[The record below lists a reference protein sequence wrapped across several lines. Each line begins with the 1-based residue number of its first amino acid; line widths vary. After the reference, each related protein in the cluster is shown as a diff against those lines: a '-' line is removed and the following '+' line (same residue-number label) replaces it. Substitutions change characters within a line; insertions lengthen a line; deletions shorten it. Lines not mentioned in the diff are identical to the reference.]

1 MTTITEPRPRVLFV
15 GAFTPPPGTSIRGGQ
30 LAACQAVITSPLT
43 EHVEW
48 VLLDS
53 MMESIPPPP
62 LARRAFTAARR
73 LLQFV
78 GHMLRSRVAVVMIFS
93 SSEMS
98 ILEKGAMA
106 VLGRVWR
113 KRVVFCPRS
122 GYIVREWRQQ
132 WWFRRWLR
140 RVILSSDAVVC
151 QGRCWREFF
160 AAISGLPLERFPIIY
175 NIAPAPGAGVGPLP
189 SRERAER
196 ALLMGWV
203 ERNKGIF
210 DLVEMVDRFRVEL
223 DGMRFV
229 IGGKGVD
236 LDELMRDIERRGLMD
251 RFEFRGWVDEAGK
264 ERIMADVDICLMLSH
279 REGMPNALIEAMA
292 AGRPV
297 IATAAGA
304 VSDIVEDGRT
314 GFLCEPRD
322 VEEIGFRL
330 LELRRDRALRE
341 RLGAAGRR
349 AVQEKMAGEVVWRNW
364 LDVLVPP
371 TAGKET
377 R

>member
-1 MTTITEPRPRVLFV
+1 MLFV
-15 GAFTPPPGTSIRGGQ
+15 GAFTPPPGTTIRGGQ
-30 LAACQAVITSPLT
+30 LAACQAVINSPLSD
-43 EHVEW
+43 HVDW

-62 LARRAFTAARR
+62 LSRRAFTAARR
-73 LLQFV
+73 LVQFV
-78 GHMLRSRVAVVMIFS
+78 RHLVVSRIEVVMIFS

-98 ILEKGAMA
+98 ILEKGAM
-106 VLGRVWR
+106 VILGHWAG

-132 WWFRRWLR
+132 RWFRAWLGALIR
-140 RVILSSDAVVC
+140 SSNAVVC

-160 AAISGLPLERFPIIY
+160 GAISGLPAERFPIIY
-175 NIAPAPGAGVGPLP
+175 NIAPAPAAEVGPLP
-189 SRERAER
+189 ARDRAER

-210 DLVEMVDRFRVEL
+210 DLVEMADRFRPEL
-223 DGMRFV
+223 QGMTFV
-229 IGGKGVD
+229 IGGKGCD
-236 LDELMRDIERRGLMD
+236 LDELTREIERRGLGD

-264 ERIMADVDICLMLSH
+264 ARIMADIDICLMLSH

-297 IATAAGA
+297 IATSAGA

-314 GFLCEPRD
+314 GMLCEPRD
-322 VEEIGFRL
+322 IDEIGFRL
-330 LELRRDRALRE
+330 LELRKNRTLRQT
-341 RLGAAGRR
+341 LGAAGQR
-349 AVQEKMAGEVVWRNW
+349 AVQEKMSSEVVWRNW
-364 LDVLVPP
+364 LAVLAPALAPSGGGANGRVH
-371 TAGKET
+371 
-377 R
+377 